1 MHLQCICMDLQF
13 KTDLNFSKNYFLV
26 KRKQMLLQKQS
37 RSILTGLSFKLDFF
51 GGKKIAER
59 TKIFRNFLVIIYKSM
74 HGLSTGLQQVTTKNV
89 RFFYDFRG

>member
-37 RSILTGLSFKLDFF
+37 RLILTGLSFKLDFLG
-51 GGKKIAER
+51 GGKDCW
-59 TKIFRNFLVIIYKSM
+59 
-74 HGLSTGLQQVTTKNV
+74 KNQDFPE
-89 RFFYDFRG
+89 FFSNNL